1 MTDGVDV
8 AIEKKK
14 TIFIVLTENG
24 YDLADN
30 HEIQTGKWY
39 DPGRVANAIR
49 REFPD
54 SHIEFL
60 PEFSNQ
66 FDNDRVLTAA
76 TQYEQA
82 VFVTF
87 CTTTSYLGTDGLTRR
102 TESVIDALS
111 RSGKV
116 AAIVHFGNPFA
127 LKYLPKLPRRIYGYM
142 MEKSQTYAIEVLSG
156 KRPAKGRL
164 PFAI

>member
-1 MTDGVDV
+1 
-8 AIEKKK
+8 
-14 TIFIVLTENG
+14 VLTENG
-24 YDLADN
+24 YDTTDDN
-30 HEIQTGKWY
+30 HEIQTGQWY
-39 DPGRVANAIR
+39 DPNRVAQAIK

-54 SHIEFL
+54 AHIEFM

-66 FDNDRVLTAA
+66 RDHNRVLTAA
-76 TQYEQA
+76 TEYEQA

-116 AAIVHFGNPFA
+116 AAVVHFGNPFA
-127 LKYLPKLPRRIYGYM
+127 LKNIPPQKRRIYGYM
-142 MEKSQTYAIEVLSG
+142 MEMSQDYAIEVLSG
-156 KRPAKGRL
+156 KRKAKGKL
-164 PFAI
+164 PFVIE